1 MSVWGQYLKKSITY
15 FEENWNLNASCNM
28 SFSWANIAL
37 NGAEEKIKN
46 SIATQQPH
54 HFLSSWF
61 HSFKTTIWWN
71 WSKKVKGVTKG
82 LKTVAMTLLFLV
94 TDSIAWWG
102 LFSDQTDTKVFGNH
116 NIDDTL
122 WGELHI
128 WESEIYY

>member
-1 MSVWGQYLKKSITY
+1 
-15 FEENWNLNASCNM
+15 M

-37 NGAEEKIKN
+37 NGAEGKIKN

-61 HSFKTTIWWN
+61 HSFKTTHWWN

-82 LKTVAMTLLFLV
+82 LKTVAMTLLFLI

-102 LFSDQTDTKVFGNH
+102 VIFWSLVDEGYFLIRLTPRWLVITTLMTLYGWAAYLRVWNLLLVAALVFSFYCT
-116 NIDDTL
+116 I
-122 WGELHI
+122 
-128 WESEIYY
+128 